1 MREFLEAF
9 VMVFI
14 GEMGDKSQF
23 LALAFAT
30 QYPMRTVL
38 SGVSLGIALNHG
50 LAILAAMLI
59 AGIFKDVGFLQ
70 IVAGILFLFFGLSA
84 LSIDYE
90 EEEEEVKES
99 KFGPVATIAFAF
111 FIGELGDKTQLMAMT
126 LAMSSPNP
134 LPIFFATVSSMI
146 VVSSIGIVVGKY
158 VGKKIPKVVISYLAA
173 ALFLF
178 FGVSKLYGALDP
190 GFLQPVW
197 IILFGLILGIAA
209 LYILIQNGK
218 RRKKRDS
225 RYLLEA
231 YRKVKNCST
240 EEEEREIAEEIE
252 RIGAKYFGEDIPFV
266 GSIVKHVEQ
275 LHGVDPEIYDDIK
288 KL

>member
-14 GEMGDKSQF
+14 GEMGDK
-23 LALAFAT
+23 
-30 QYPMRTVL
+30 
-38 SGVSLGIALNHG
+38 
-50 LAILAAMLI
+50 
-59 AGIFKDVGFLQ
+59 
-70 IVAGILFLFFGLSA
+70 
-84 LSIDYE
+84 
-90 EEEEEVKES
+90 
-99 KFGPVATIAFAF
+99 
-111 FIGELGDKTQLMAMT
+111 TQLMAMT
-126 LAMSSPNP
+126 LAMSSSNP
-134 LPIFFATVSSMI
+134 LLIFFATVSSMI
-146 VVSSIGIVVGKY
+146 VVSSIGIVIGKY

-197 IILFGLILGIAA
+197 IILFALILGIAV

-231 YRKVKNCST
+231 YRKVK
-240 EEEEREIAEEIE
+240 
-252 RIGAKYFGEDIPFV
+252 KL
-266 GSIVKHVEQ
+266 
-275 LHGVDPEIYDDIK
+275 LHGRGGAGNCRGNRAHRRQVFRGRYSLCGEYRQACGATSWRGSGN
-288 KL
+288 LRRY